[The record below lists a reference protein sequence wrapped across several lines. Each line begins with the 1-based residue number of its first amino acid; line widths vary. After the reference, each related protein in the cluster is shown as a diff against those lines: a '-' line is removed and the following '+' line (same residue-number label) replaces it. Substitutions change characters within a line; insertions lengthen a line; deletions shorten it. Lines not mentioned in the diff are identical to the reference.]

1 MSAVTRPRGPLPARV
16 YWTRRALVL
25 VLAFVLVWGIG
36 HLLGGGSDGSDGDTA
51 ALSGSPTHPSSG
63 PTQTRTSGTAN
74 AGPSRSGSPKSTP
87 TRTTTP
93 LAEPDGP
100 CSASEVLVTP
110 QVTDAAAGREVQLK
124 LLVGSTDSAA
134 CTWRVSSDT
143 LAVKL
148 TSGSDFIWS
157 SQNCPR
163 SITTQDIVVRKARPV
178 TVTVTWS
185 GRRSDDTCSRTTAF
199 ARPGY
204 YHVLAAALG
213 GTPTDVQFELDYPT
227 RPTITVTVQPT
238 NQPTDEPTKR
248 SSSHPTGASEPS
260 NPD

>member
-16 YWTRRALVL
+16 YWTRRTLVL
-25 VLAFVLVWGIG
+25 GVAFALVWGIG
-36 HLLGGGSDGSDGDTA
+36 HLLGGGSDGQSSDTA
-51 ALSGSPTHPSSG
+51 QLSGSTTHSPT
-63 PTQTRTSGTAN
+63 T
-74 AGPSRSGSPKSTP
+74 GSPGRATSTSTARPTGKTTGTGRP
-87 TRTTTP
+87 TRTQTP

-100 CSASEVLVTP
+100 CSATEVLVTP
-110 QVTDAAAGREVQLK
+110 MVEGAVAGRDVALTLQLT
-124 LLVGSTDSAA
+124 STESAA
-134 CTWRVSSDT
+134 CTWRVSRDS

-148 TSGSDFIWS
+148 TSGTDFIWS

-163 SITTQDIVVRKARPV
+163 SITQQDVVVRKVQPV

-185 GRRSDDTCSRTTAF
+185 GRRSDADCSRTTAW

-204 YHVLAAALG
+204 YHVLAATLG
-213 GTPTDVQFELDYPT
+213 GTPTDQQFELDYPT

-238 NQPTDEPTKR
+238 NQPTDEPTTR
-248 SSSHPTGASEPS
+248 SSSQPTGASEPS